1 MEIKSISTV
10 NIVMVKE
17 KSVLTLNI
25 SGLTKDTILVT
36 QTLLRLVIRESSV

>member
-25 SGLTKDTILVT
+25 SGLAKDTILVT
-36 QTLLRLVIRESSV
+36 QT